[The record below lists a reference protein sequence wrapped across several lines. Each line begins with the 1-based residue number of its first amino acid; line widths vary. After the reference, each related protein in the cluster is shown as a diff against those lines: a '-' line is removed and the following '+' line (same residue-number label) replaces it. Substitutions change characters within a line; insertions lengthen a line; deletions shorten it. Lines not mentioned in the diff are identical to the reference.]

1 MKTLL
6 LRLAGPLQAWGAD
19 SRFERRMTGREPT
32 KSGVIGMLAAALGR
46 PRMADISDL
55 ATLRFGVRVDQ
66 PGTLEYD
73 FHVAHGKSSYITYR
87 YYLADAVFLAGLEGD
102 EVLLDE
108 IDYALR
114 NPHFALFLGRRAC
127 PPTDPLSLGVRDMA
141 LQTAL
146 ETEPW
151 LAAGWYKRRHTNG
164 PQTLTIVRDALPSEN
179 AVYENADMPVSF
191 SQINRLFTFRGTV
204 RCNIPNRCLTP
215 TEHDPM
221 SEMEEP

>member
-46 PRMADISDL
+46 RRTADIADL
-55 ATLRFGVRVDQ
+55 AKLRFGVRIDQ

-73 FHVAHGKSSYITYR
+73 FHIARGRHNYVTYR

-102 EVLLDE
+102 GAFLGE
-108 IDYALR
+108 INYALQH
-114 NPHFALFLGRRAC
+114 PYFSLFLGRRAC
-127 PPTDPLSLGVRDMA
+127 PPTGPLSLGLRDIE
-141 LQTAL
+141 LRTAL
-146 ETEPW
+146 EAEPW
-151 LAAGWYKRRHTNG
+151 LASGWYKKCHNNDS
-164 PQTLTIVRDALPSEN
+164 QKLIMVLDALPEEN
-179 AVYENADMPVSF
+179 AVYATSDMPVSF
-191 SQINRLFTFRGTV
+191 SQINRQFAFRGTV
-204 RCNIPNRCLTP
+204 RTVTKTSGLKP